1 MDILAVI
8 AERRMREAMER
19 GEFDDLPGMGK
30 PLVMEDDTAESR
42 MSVAMDSGFSA
53 RLLNPHPGTIS

>member
-30 PLVMEDDTAESR
+30 PLLSKTIPRS
-42 MSVAMDSGFSA
+42 
-53 RLLNPHPGTIS
+53 PG